1 MESITIKE
9 INPAE
14 LQALIEQSVRKV
26 LAEPKTENDAAEPD
40 AILTI
45 EQAAE
50 FLNLSKTTL
59 YGYVHNSTIPVSK
72 RGKRLYFSK
81 QELLDWI
88 KEGRRKTMSEIAQ
101 QATSRLQRN
110 GL

>member
-1 MESITIKE
+1 MDSITIKE
-9 INPAE
+9 ITPAE
-14 LQALIEQSVRKV
+14 LQALVEQSVRKV
-26 LAEPKTENDAAEPD
+26 LAEPKTEIDAAEPD

-50 FLNLSKTTL
+50 FLNLSKATL

-81 QELLDWI
+81 MELLQWI
-88 KEGRRKTMSEIAQ
+88 KEGRKKTHSEIEQEAN
-101 QATSRLQRN
+101 SRLRKN
-110 GL
+110 SL

>member
-9 INPAE
+9 ITPAE
-14 LQALIEQSVRKV
+14 LQTLVEQSIRKV
-26 LAEPKTENDAAEPD
+26 LSEPKSEIELRETDEL
-40 AILTI
+40 LTI
-45 EQAAE
+45 SEAAS
-50 FLNLSKTTL
+50 LLKLSVPTI
-59 YGYVHNSTIPVSK
+59 YGYVHRSEIPVSK

-101 QATSRLQRN
+101 MASSRLQRN